1 MITNNELNLLSHS
14 QEPLPNL
21 PMVVD
26 VGGDRYHMGN
36 RHLNLG
42 YNNYHDFVKTFG
54 NDRETE
60 RILRQY
66 LYLRMGETAGIEFHG
81 DEGKKDKSKLVAIL
95 KKRLSQLKQNKDF
108 TSSQLNKQKLQRIYT
123 NIQKILLDVGDAEMM
138 ANTISEE
145 CKKDKE
151 ALVDLS
157 ADRDKIFQLILEMTW
172 YLFHPDKVPKDVE
185 CDWAKMVKK
194 LEMMSVGDLVKS
206 IKESDGAATVG
217 NNSFNYFK
225 KIRLNEVAQKE
236 TLPNALEEAKK
247 MVIEVEEETSNEKA
261 KMMVPKLLQLLQT
274 KRILQSADP
283 DNLGE
288 QAIAKVDKWIMKN
301 PFPPLSKKVTIVAP
315 NNAQQGGAGLTS
327 EFIQLRK
334 SMYSAMAPLF
344 DHFRIMYDPIYT
356 MLEKDITFKK
366 EESINITHPI
376 ILLHLCTQLQKT
388 VAKEGAYQYGIYRIR
403 NVPADLLQFI
413 KTRLNRTANYVGTMQ
428 EDTMKKQFQQQL
440 FNLPNVRLSSLLTDT
455 RNTAY
460 KDPRSLPYLQFFV
473 MGTNFTFPPEY
484 AEFINGKDI
493 VEEDKKKVYDSMK
506 GLFKKE
512 DLYIVCTSAESG
524 GLLGADVNSSSKNI
538 PMKNYE
544 IEYRTVNPAQTGFT
558 GTPPA
563 NYFNDAKKTA
573 LYFEQM
579 VKQKP
584 YVIYNNA
591 ELALSILI
599 AFKEHMPK

>member
-1 MITNNELNLLSHS
+1 MNNNELNALIHS

-26 VGGDRYHMGN
+26 VGGDRYHMGT

-66 LYLRMGETAGIEFHG
+66 MYMRIGETAGIEFHG
-81 DEGKKDKSKLVAIL
+81 DEGKKDKVALVAIL
-95 KKRLSQLKQNKDF
+95 KKRLNQLKQNKNF
-108 TSSQLNKQKLQRIYT
+108 TSSQLNKQKLQRIYL
-123 NIQKILLDVGDAEMM
+123 NIQKILLDVGEAEMV
-138 ANTISEE
+138 ANATSEE

-157 ADRDKIFQLILEMTW
+157 ADRDKIFQLVLEMTW
-172 YLFHPDKVPKDVE
+172 YLFHPDKVPKDIE
-185 CDWAKMVKK
+185 CDWAAMVKK
-194 LEMMSVGDLVKS
+194 LEMMSVGDLIKS
-206 IKESDGAATVG
+206 IKESENAPIVT

-225 KIRLNEVAQKE
+225 KIRLSEMAQKE

-247 MVIEVEEETSNEKA
+247 MIMEVEEETSDEQA
-261 KMMVPKLLQLLQT
+261 KLMVPKLLQLLQT

-301 PFPPLSKKVTIVAP
+301 PFPPLARKVTF
-315 NNAQQGGAGLTS
+315 QSGGAGLPTD
-327 EFIQLRK
+327 FLQLRK

-344 DHFRIMYDPIYT
+344 EHFRIMYDPIYT
-356 MLEKDITFKK
+356 MLEKDITLKK

-388 VAKEGAYQYGIYRIR
+388 VSKEGAYRYGIYRIR
-403 NVPADLLQFI
+403 NVPDDLLRFI
-413 KTRLNRTANYVGTMQ
+413 KTRLNRTLNYVGTMQ

-440 FNLPNVRLSSLLTDT
+440 FNLPKVRVSSLLTDT
-455 RNTAY
+455 RDPSY
-460 KDPRSLPYLQFFV
+460 KDPHLLPYLQFFV
-473 MGTNFTFPPEY
+473 MGTNFTFPQQY
-484 AEFINGKDI
+484 SEFIN
-493 VEEDKKKVYDSMK
+493 DKKIVDQDKQELYNSMK
-506 GLFKKE
+506 GLFTKE
-512 DLYIVCTSAESG
+512 DLYIVCTSAETA
-524 GLLGADVNSSSKNI
+524 GLLGQDIDSSSKNI

-544 IEYRTVNPAQTGFT
+544 INYRTVNPNQTGFT
-558 GTPPA
+558 GTTPV
-563 NYFNDAKKTA
+563 NYFNNEKKDP

-579 VKQKP
+579 VKQTP
-584 YVIYNNA
+584 YVIYNDA

>member
-1 MITNNELNLLSHS
+1 MNVSNNELNLLSHS

-42 YNNYHDFVKTFG
+42 YNNYHDFIKTFG

-81 DEGKKDKSKLVAIL
+81 DDGKKDKAKLVTIL
-95 KKRLSQLKQNKDF
+95 KKRLGQLKQNKNF
-108 TSSQLNKQKLQRIYT
+108 TSSQLNKQKLQRIYA
-123 NIQKILLDVGDAEMM
+123 NIQKILLDIGDAEMV

-157 ADRDKIFQLILEMTW
+157 TDRDKIFQLVLEMTW
-172 YLFHPDKVPKDVE
+172 YLFHPDKVPKDIE
-185 CDWAKMVKK
+185 CDWAAMVKK

-206 IKESDGAATVG
+206 IKESDGTVS

-225 KIRLNEVAQKE
+225 KIRLNEMAQKE

-247 MVIEVEEETSNEKA
+247 MVMEVEEETSDEKT
-261 KMMVPKLLQLLQT
+261 KLMVPKLLQLLQT

-288 QAIAKVDKWIMKN
+288 QAIAKADKWIMKN
-301 PFPPLSKKVTIVAP
+301 PFPPLSKKVTIVP
-315 NNAQQGGAGLTS
+315 STQQGGSGLTS
-327 EFIQLRK
+327 DFIQLRK
-334 SMYSAMAPLF
+334 SMYSAMTPLF

-356 MLEKDITFKK
+356 MLEKDVTLKK
-366 EESINITHPI
+366 DESINITHPI
-376 ILLHLCTQLQKT
+376 ILLHLCIQLQKT
-388 VAKEGAYQYGIYRIR
+388 VSKEGAYQYGIYRIR
-403 NVPADLLQFI
+403 NVPGDLLGFI
-413 KTRLNRTANYVGTMQ
+413 KTRLNRTAIHVGTM
-428 EDTMKKQFQQQL
+428 EDDTMKKQFQQQL
-440 FNLPNVRLSSLLTDT
+440 FSLPNVRLSSLLTDT
-455 RNTAY
+455 RDPSY
-460 KDPRSLPYLQFFV
+460 KDPHLLPYLQFFV

-484 AEFINGKDI
+484 PEFIHNHGKDI
-493 VEEDKKKVYDSMK
+493 VEEDKKAVYDSMK

-512 DLYIVCTSAESG
+512 DLYIVCTSAESA
-524 GLLGADVNSSSKNI
+524 GLLGAEVNSSSKNI

-544 IEYRTVNPAQTGFT
+544 IDYRTVNPGQSGFT
-558 GTPPA
+558 GTTPA
-563 NYFNDAKKTA
+563 NYFNDAKKMT

>member
-1 MITNNELNLLSHS
+1 MISNNELNVLSHS

-81 DEGKKDKSKLVAIL
+81 DDGKKDKSKLVAIL
-95 KKRLSQLKQNKDF
+95 KKRLSQLKQNKNF
-108 TSSQLNKQKLQRIYT
+108 TSSQLNKQKLQRIYA
-123 NIQKILLDVGDAEMM
+123 NIQKILLDIGDAEMT

-157 ADRDKIFQLILEMTW
+157 ADRDKIFQLVLEMTW
-172 YLFHPDKVPKDVE
+172 YLFHPDKVPKEVE
-185 CDWAKMVKK
+185 CDWAAMVKK

-206 IKESDGAATVG
+206 IKESEGATVS
-217 NNSFNYFK
+217 NQSFNYFK
-225 KIRLNEVAQKE
+225 KIRLNEMAQKG

-247 MVIEVEEETSNEKA
+247 MVLEVEEETSDEKT

-274 KRILQSADP
+274 KRILQNADP
-283 DNLGE
+283 DHLSE
-288 QAIAKVDKWIMKN
+288 QAIAKADKWIMKN
-301 PFPPLSKKVTIVAP
+301 PFPPLAKKVTF
-315 NNAQQGGAGLTS
+315 AQSGGVGLPS

-356 MLEKDITFKK
+356 MLEKDITLKK
-366 EESINITHPI
+366 EEMINITHPI
-376 ILLHLCTQLQKT
+376 ILLHLCIQLQKT
-388 VAKEGAYQYGIYRIR
+388 VSKEGNYQYGVYRIR
-403 NVPADLLQFI
+403 NVPADLLTFI
-413 KTRLNRTANYVGTMQ
+413 KTRLNRTLGYIGTMQ

-440 FNLPNVRLSSLLTDT
+440 FSLPKVRLSSLLTDT
-455 RNTAY
+455 RDPSY
-460 KDPRSLPYLQFFV
+460 KDPRLLPYLQFCV
-473 MGTNFTFPPEY
+473 MGTNFTFPQQYE
-484 AEFINGKDI
+484 EFIHDKKI
-493 VEEDKKKVYDSMK
+493 VEEDRQAVYNSMK
-506 GLFKKE
+506 GLFTKE
-512 DLYIVCTSAESG
+512 DLYIVCTSAETA
-524 GLLGADVNSSSKNI
+524 GLLGQDIDSSSKNI

-544 IEYRTVNPAQTGFT
+544 IDYRTVNPNQTGFT
-558 GTPPA
+558 GTTPD
-563 NYFNDAKKTA
+563 NYFNDAKKEA

-579 VKQKP
+579 VKQTP
-584 YVIYNNA
+584 YVIYNDA